1 MNTEEIKRNTTMSD
15 VLAMYSLK
23 IGRNGMVKCPFHDD
37 RRASLKVYNNR
48 SFNCF
53 ACGTGGDVITFV
65 MRLENVDFRT
75 ACERLG
81 GKDEPMTEDV
91 RRHISERKQEENERQ
106 AAVASAKWAYNEAL
120 DTLEYVKAIRDA
132 NEPSREEMNTAPEN
146 VPSDGALAWHA
157 AACDQIPALEN
168 ECDEKLDYLLALM
181 EDGSEENFTEE
192 ATA

>member
-15 VLAMYSLK
+15 VLAMYGLK

-53 ACGTGGDVITFV
+53 GCGTGGDVITFV
-65 MRLENVDFRT
+65 MRFENVDFRT

-81 GKDEPMTEDV
+81 GKDEPMTEDA
-91 RRHISERKQEENERQ
+91 RRRISKRKQEEAERQ
-106 AAVASAKWAYNEAL
+106 ATIDRARWSYNEAL
-120 DTLEYVKAIRDA
+120 GTLEYVKMIRDA
-132 NEPSREEMNTAPEN
+132 NEPSPEKMNAAPEN
-146 VPSDGALAWHA
+146 VPSDGTLAWHA

-168 ECDEKLDYLLALM
+168 ECDEKLAYLLALM
-181 EDGSEENFTEE
+181 EDGSEENYTEE